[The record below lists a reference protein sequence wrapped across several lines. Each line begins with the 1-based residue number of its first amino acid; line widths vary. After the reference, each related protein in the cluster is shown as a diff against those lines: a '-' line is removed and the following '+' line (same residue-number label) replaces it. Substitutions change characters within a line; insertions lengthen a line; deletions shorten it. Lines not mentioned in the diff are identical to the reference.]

1 MRYVIVTVGLL
12 VVIGGLVGIKAGQI
26 SSLIQAGEAFAKA
39 GPPPEAVST
48 DVARELTWDS
58 ALSAVG
64 TVGAYQ
70 GVSVSNEV
78 AGVVKK
84 IHFASGGVAE
94 SGQAL
99 LELDTGVERAQLA
112 TAQARRD
119 LAKQN
124 LARSKSLFASQ
135 GIAASQLDNDESLS
149 AAANADVDALRAQIE
164 RKTVRAPFAGKLGIC
179 MVNFGQYLNPGTVVT
194 TVEALDAIYIDFA
207 LPQQALSRIEPGQA
221 VRVSIDGEEK
231 FGAEG
236 VVAAVDPALS
246 RATRSIHVRATVPNA
261 DLRLRPGMFAKVSVM
276 LPEHS
281 KLVAVPATAVVH
293 APYGDS
299 IFLVEPVKGAGGGD
313 DPKAKQAPPAQGA
326 PPVQGAIKQV
336 RQQFVRL
343 GQAQG
348 DFVAVLDGVKPGQ
361 ELVSAGAFK
370 LRNGVKVVVN
380 NRTKPNPQ
388 IDPRPENR

>member
-1 MRYVIVTVGLL
+1 MRYVKVILGLL
-12 VVIGGLVGIKAGQI
+12 LVIGALVGIKAGQI
-26 SSLIQAGEAFAKA
+26 SNLIQAGEAFAKA

-48 DVARELTWDS
+48 DVARELTLES
-58 ALSAVG
+58 TLSAVG

-70 GVSVSNEV
+70 GVAVSNEA
-78 AGVVKK
+78 AGVVKH
-84 IHFASGGVAE
+84 IRFESGGVAK

-99 LELDTGVERAQLA
+99 VELDTAVERAQLA
-112 TAQARRD
+112 TAVARRD

-124 LARSKSLFASQ
+124 LARSKALFASR
-135 GIAASQLDNDESLS
+135 GIAASQLDNDESQF
-149 AAANADVDALRAQIE
+149 AAADAEVEALRAQIE

-194 TVEALDAIYIDFA
+194 TVEALDALYVDFT
-207 LPQQALSRIEPGQA
+207 LPQQALSSVARGRA

-231 FGAEG
+231 FSVDG
-236 VVAAVDPALS
+236 VVAAVDPALN
-246 RATRSIHVRATVPNA
+246 RATRSIHVRATVPNE
-261 DLRLRPGMFAKVSVM
+261 DQRLRPGMFANVTLM
-276 LPEHS
+276 LPAEA
-281 KLVAVPATAVVH
+281 KIVAVPATSVVH

-299 IFLVEPVKGAGGGD
+299 VFLVEPVKGADSGD
-313 DPKAKQAPPAQGA
+313 AKAKQEPPAQSA
-326 PPVQGAIKQV
+326 PEVQGAVKQV

-348 DFVAVLDGVKPGQ
+348 DFVAVLEGVKPGQ

-380 NRTKPNPQ
+380 NKTKPNPQ
-388 IDPRPENR
+388 VHPQPPNR

>member
-1 MRYVIVTVGLL
+1 MRYVKVIVGLL
-12 VVIGGLVGIKAGQI
+12 LVIGALVGIKAGQI

-70 GVSVSNEV
+70 GVTVSNEI
-78 AGVVKK
+78 AGVVKH
-84 IHFASGGVAE
+84 IRFESGGVAKA
-94 SGQAL
+94 GQVL
-99 LELDTGVERAQLA
+99 LELDSSVERAQLA
-112 TAQARRD
+112 TATARRD

-124 LARSKSLFASQ
+124 LERSKSLFASK
-135 GIAASQLDNDESLS
+135 GIAASQLDNDESLF
-149 AAANADVDALRAQIE
+149 AAANAEVDGLRAQIE

-179 MVNFGQYLNPGTVVT
+179 MVNLGQYLNPGTTVT
-194 TVEALDAIYIDFA
+194 TVEALDAIYVDFT
-207 LPQQALSRIEPGQA
+207 LPQQALSGLAPGGGVRISVDGNERFSVDGVIA
-221 VRVSIDGEEK
+221 AIDS
-231 FGAEG
+231 
-236 VVAAVDPALS
+236 ALNRS
-246 RATRSIHVRATVPNA
+246 TRSIHVRATVPNTNQ
-261 DLRLRPGMFAKVSVM
+261 RLRPGMFANVSVL
-276 LPEHS
+276 LPEQA
-281 KLVAVPATAVVH
+281 KMVAVPATAVVH

-299 IFLVEPVKGAGGGD
+299 VFLVEPVKDEGGGE
-313 DPKAKQAPPAQGA
+313 KAKQAA
-326 PPVQGAIKQV
+326 PVQAAPSAGAIKQV

-343 GQAQG
+343 GHTQG

-388 IDPRPENR
+388 VSPRPENR